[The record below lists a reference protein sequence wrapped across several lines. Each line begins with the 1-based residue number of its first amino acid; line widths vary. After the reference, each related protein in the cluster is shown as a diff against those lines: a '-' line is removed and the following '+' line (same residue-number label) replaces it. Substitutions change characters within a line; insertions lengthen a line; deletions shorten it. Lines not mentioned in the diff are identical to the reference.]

1 MGNIETATKFSR
13 LTSISSILFR
23 GSHWRCSRKNLFLNI
38 LQYSQ
43 ENNCCIPFL
52 IKMLTFRPAAL
63 LKRDSNTGVFLCILQ
78 IFIYFEIWKQ
88 LLLIL
93 LLYNLFEEKLFY
105 EEKLWPF
112 MVNKMFIEIRL
123 CNPIMYV
130 WF

>member
-43 ENNCCIPFL
+43 ENNCFIPFL
-52 IKMLTFRPAAL
+52 INMLTFRPAAL

-78 IFIYFEIWKQ
+78 IFIYFEIWEQ

>member
-1 MGNIETATKFSR
+1 MGNVETATKFSR

-23 GSHWRCSRKNLFLNI
+23 GSHWRCSMKNLFLKI

-43 ENNCCIPFL
+43 ENNCWIPFL

-63 LKRDSNTGVFLCILQ
+63 LKRDSNVGVFLCILQ
-78 IFIYFEIWKQ
+78 IFIYFEIWEQ

-105 EEKLWPF
+105 KEKLWPF
-112 MVNKMFIEIRL
+112 MVKKMFTEIRL
-123 CNPIMYV
+123 CNPMTYV

>member
-23 GSHWRCSRKNLFLNI
+23 GSHWRCSMKNLFLKI

-43 ENNCCIPFL
+43 ENNCWIPFL

-63 LKRDSNTGVFLCILQ
+63 LKRDSNVGVFLCILQ
-78 IFIYFEIWKQ
+78 IFIYFEIWEQ

-105 EEKLWPF
+105 KEKLWPF
-112 MVNKMFIEIRL
+112 MVKKMFIEIRL
-123 CNPIMYV
+123 CNPMMYV

>member
-1 MGNIETATKFSR
+1 MGNVETATKFSR

-23 GSHWRCSRKNLFLNI
+23 GSHWRCSMKNLFLKI

-43 ENNCCIPFL
+43 ENNCWIPFL

-63 LKRDSNTGVFLCILQ
+63 LKRDSNVCVFLCILQ
-78 IFIYFEIWKQ
+78 IFIYFEIWEQ

-105 EEKLWPF
+105 KEKLWPF
-112 MVNKMFIEIRL
+112 MVKKMFTEIRL
-123 CNPIMYV
+123 CNPMTYV